1 MCDFM
6 YFGIVLFAT
15 ALFFGATAIWE
26 KRNKR

>member
-6 YFGIVLFAT
+6 YFGIVLFGV

-26 KRNKR
+26 RRRRK